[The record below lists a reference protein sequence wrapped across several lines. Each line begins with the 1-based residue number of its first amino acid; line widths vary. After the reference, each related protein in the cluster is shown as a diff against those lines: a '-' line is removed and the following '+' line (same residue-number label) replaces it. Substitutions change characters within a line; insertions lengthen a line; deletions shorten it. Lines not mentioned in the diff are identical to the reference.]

1 MQGQE
6 TRNCPHYDL
15 PINGGSSKRAVREAV
30 RVLHS
35 CVSQGTPMGAQ
46 RAKSYV
52 RRSNAPELQQ
62 ARKKSV
68 LHFALTET
76 GSEEK
81 VTWGQSKPP
90 EVTAV

>member
-1 MQGQE
+1 
-6 TRNCPHYDL
+6 
-15 PINGGSSKRAVREAV
+15 
-30 RVLHS
+30 
-35 CVSQGTPMGAQ
+35 MGAQ